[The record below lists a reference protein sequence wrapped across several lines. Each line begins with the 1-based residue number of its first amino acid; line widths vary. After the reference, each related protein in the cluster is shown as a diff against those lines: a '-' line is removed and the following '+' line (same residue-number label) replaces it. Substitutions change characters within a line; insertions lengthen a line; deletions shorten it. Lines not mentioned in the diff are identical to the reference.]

1 VLLAQDAGK
10 TVADQE
16 DLQSRILANIMDQL
30 GDLGRHAVD
39 IMDGIGKE
47 CEEVNQRMAQL
58 SQRLDKVA
66 VETSQFDIDAKDQVM
81 MVDPPE
87 VQALIK
93 VNQVS
98 QLLTPESRPAAV
110 QERYDKAEP
119 PPIVHILQHV
129 RDADPNDKKACIQ
142 LYSDPSYFYQQW
154 SNDMVAMIEIE
165 QKKKEDERK
174 EKGKKKKKKNQGG
187 RVVINNLENIVT
199 HDQIIAQQAGYRPM
213 APQKDIRDRS
223 KSLRKTGNF
232 GSLDM
237 DHIPLPDFEEDM
249 DNADHQEQVNIP
261 PAPGIPPP
269 PPQGTAASIS
279 SPLPPPAPPAVAS
292 PGVGPPP
299 PPGVAPPPPPPAPAP
314 PPPPPVGGLSNRAP
328 APPSAPPPQSNQ
340 RGGLLEQIA
349 AGKQLKAAPAP
360 APKPVD
366 KRSGLLQQ
374 IAAGKQLK
382 KVDRSQEKEKPKAQS
397 GMFGAIEAAMEKRNL
412 AMHGSDGEDDDEDD
426 YWSDDD

>member
-1 VLLAQDAGK
+1 
-10 TVADQE
+10 
-16 DLQSRILANIMDQL
+16 
-30 GDLGRHAVD
+30 
-39 IMDGIGKE
+39 MDGIGKE

-66 VETSQFDIDAKDQVM
+66 VETSQFDINAKDQVM

-87 VQALIK
+87 VQALSK

-154 SNDMVAMIEIE
+154 SNDMDAMTEIE
-165 QKKKEDERK
+165 KKKKEDER
-174 EKGKKKKKKNQGG
+174 KGKKKKKKNQGG
-187 RVVINNLENIVT
+187 RVVINNLEDIVT

-213 APQKDIRDRS
+213 APQKAISDRS
-223 KSLRKTGNF
+223 KSLRITGNF
-232 GSLDM
+232 DSLDI
-237 DHIPLPDFEEDM
+237 DQFPLPDFEDDM
-249 DNADHQEQVNIP
+249 DKADHQEQATIP
-261 PAPGIPPP
+261 PAPG
-269 PPQGTAASIS
+269 T
-279 SPLPPPAPPAVAS
+279 PPPAPPGVPTSPAVAS
-292 PGVGPPP
+292 PGVAPPQ
-299 PPGVAPPPPPPAPAP
+299 PPGAAPPPPPPAPAP

-328 APPSAPPPQSNQ
+328 PPPSAPPPQSNQ
-340 RGGLLEQIA
+340 GGGLLEQIA

-366 KRSGLLQQ
+366 ARSGLLQQ

>member
-1 VLLAQDAGK
+1 
-10 TVADQE
+10 
-16 DLQSRILANIMDQL
+16 
-30 GDLGRHAVD
+30 
-39 IMDGIGKE
+39 MDGIGKE

-66 VETSQFDIDAKDQVM
+66 VETKQFDINAKDPAM

-87 VQALIK
+87 VQILSK
-93 VNQVS
+93 VSQVS

-154 SNDMVAMIEIE
+154 SNDMVAMTEIE
-165 QKKKEDERK
+165 KKKKEDER
-174 EKGKKKKKKNQGG
+174 KGKKKKKKNQGG
-187 RVVINNLENIVT
+187 RVVINKLEDIVT

-213 APQKDIRDRS
+213 APQKAISDRS
-223 KSLRKTGNF
+223 KSLRITGNF
-232 GSLDM
+232 DSLDI
-237 DHIPLPDFEEDM
+237 DQFPLPDFEDDM
-249 DNADHQEQVNIP
+249 DKADHQEQATIP
-261 PAPGIPPP
+261 PVPGIPPP
-269 PPQGTAASIS
+269 PPQGTAASVT
-279 SPLPPPAPPAVAS
+279 SPLPPPAPPGVPTSPAVAS
-292 PGVGPPP
+292 PGAAPPQ
-299 PPGVAPPPPPPAPAP
+299 PPGAAPPPPPPAPAP

-328 APPSAPPPQSNQ
+328 PPPSAPPPQSNQ
-340 RGGLLEQIA
+340 GGGLLEQIA

-366 KRSGLLQQ
+366 ARSGLLQQ

-397 GMFGAIEAAMEKRNL
+397 GMFGAIEAAEE
-412 AMHGSDGEDDDEDD
+412 GGPQPGEGKTKG
-426 YWSDDD
+426 

>member
-1 VLLAQDAGK
+1 MG
-10 TVADQE
+10 
-16 DLQSRILANIMDQL
+16 
-30 GDLGRHAVD
+30 
-39 IMDGIGKE
+39 GIGKE

-66 VETSQFDIDAKDQVM
+66 VETKQFDINAKDPAM

-87 VQALIK
+87 VQILSK
-93 VNQVS
+93 VSQVS

-154 SNDMVAMIEIE
+154 SNDMDAMTEIE
-165 QKKKEDERK
+165 KKKKEEER
-174 EKGKKKKKKNQGG
+174 KGKKKKKKNQGG

-249 DNADHQEQVNIP
+249 DKADHQEQATIP
-261 PAPGIPPP
+261 PAPGIPDP
-269 PPQGTAASIS
+269 PPQGTAASVTS
-279 SPLPPPAPPAVAS
+279 LLPPPAPPAVAS
-292 PGVGPPP
+292 PGVAPPP
-299 PPGVAPPPPPPAPAP
+299 PPGAAPPPPPPAPAP

-328 APPSAPPPQSNQ
+328 PPPSAPPPQSNQ
-340 RGGLLEQIA
+340 RGGLLE
-349 AGKQLKAAPAP
+349 
-360 APKPVD
+360 
-366 KRSGLLQQ
+366 Q

-412 AMHGSDGEDDDEDD
+412 AMHSGDEDDDEDD

>member
-1 VLLAQDAGK
+1 MG
-10 TVADQE
+10 
-16 DLQSRILANIMDQL
+16 
-30 GDLGRHAVD
+30 
-39 IMDGIGKE
+39 GIGKE

-58 SQRLDKVA
+58 SQRLDKVG
-66 VETSQFDIDAKDQVM
+66 VETRQFDINAKDPAM

-87 VQALIK
+87 VQSLSK
-93 VNQVS
+93 VNQTS

-129 RDADPNDKKACIQ
+129 RDADPNDKKKCIQ

-154 SNDMVAMIEIE
+154 SNDMVAMTEIE
-165 QKKKEDERK
+165 KKEDERK

-187 RVVINNLENIVT
+187 GVVINNLENIVT

-232 GSLDM
+232 DSLDM
-237 DHIPLPDFEEDM
+237 DQFPLPDFEEDM
-249 DNADHQEQVNIP
+249 DKADHQEQVNIP

-279 SPLPPPAPPAVAS
+279 S
-292 PGVGPPP
+292 
-299 PPGVAPPPPPPAPAP
+299 P

-366 KRSGLLQQ
+366 TRSGLLQQ

-382 KVDRSQEKEKPKAQS
+382 KVDRSQEKEKPKVQS

>member
-1 VLLAQDAGK
+1 
-10 TVADQE
+10 
-16 DLQSRILANIMDQL
+16 
-30 GDLGRHAVD
+30 
-39 IMDGIGKE
+39 MDGIGKE
-47 CEEVNQRMAQL
+47 CEVVNQRMAQL

-66 VETSQFDIDAKDQVM
+66 VETSQFDINAKDQVM

-110 QERYDKAEP
+110 RERYDKAEP
-119 PPIVHILQHV
+119 PPSVHILQHV

-187 RVVINNLENIVT
+187 RVVINKLENIVT
-199 HDQIIAQQAGYRPM
+199 HDQIIAQQAGYLPM

-249 DNADHQEQVNIP
+249 DKADHQEQVNIP
-261 PAPGIPPP
+261 PAPGIPDPP
-269 PPQGTAASIS
+269 P
-279 SPLPPPAPPAVAS
+279 VAS
-292 PGVGPPP
+292 PGVPPPP

-360 APKPVD
+360 TPKPVD
-366 KRSGLLQQ
+366 ERSGLLQQ

-412 AMHGSDGEDDDEDD
+412 AMHGSDGEDDDED
-426 YWSDDD
+426 YWSDDVWRKETWQCTVTAKMMMKMIIGATMIGEKKLGN

>member
-1 VLLAQDAGK
+1 MG
-10 TVADQE
+10 
-16 DLQSRILANIMDQL
+16 
-30 GDLGRHAVD
+30 
-39 IMDGIGKE
+39 GIGKE

-58 SQRLDKVA
+58 SQRLDKVG
-66 VETSQFDIDAKDQVM
+66 VETRQFDINAKDPAM

-87 VQALIK
+87 VQILSK
-93 VNQVS
+93 VSQVS

-129 RDADPNDKKACIQ
+129 RDADPNDKKKCIQ

-154 SNDMVAMIEIE
+154 SNDMDAMTEIE
-165 QKKKEDERK
+165 QKKKEEERK
-174 EKGKKKKKKNQGG
+174 EKWKKKKKKNQGG
-187 RVVINNLENIVT
+187 RVVINNLEDIVT

-213 APQKDIRDRS
+213 APQKEIKKRS
-223 KSLRKTGNF
+223 KSLRVTGNF
-232 GSLDM
+232 DSLDM

-261 PAPGIPPP
+261 PAPGIADP
-269 PPQGTAASIS
+269 PPQGTAASVS

-292 PGVGPPP
+292 PGVG
-299 PPGVAPPPPPPAPAP
+299 

-366 KRSGLLQQ
+366 TRSGLLQQ
-374 IAAGKQLK
+374 IAAG
-382 KVDRSQEKEKPKAQS
+382 
-397 GMFGAIEAAMEKRNL
+397 
-412 AMHGSDGEDDDEDD
+412 
-426 YWSDDD
+426 

>member
-1 VLLAQDAGK
+1 
-10 TVADQE
+10 
-16 DLQSRILANIMDQL
+16 
-30 GDLGRHAVD
+30 
-39 IMDGIGKE
+39 MDGIGKE

-154 SNDMVAMIEIE
+154 LNDMVAMIEIE
-165 QKKKEDERK
+165 QKKKEEERK

-187 RVVINNLENIVT
+187 RVVINNLKDIVT
-199 HDQIIAQQAGYRPM
+199 HDQIIAQQAGYLPM
-213 APQKDIRDRS
+213 APQKEIKDRRE
-223 KSLRKTGNF
+223 SLRKTGNF

-249 DNADHQEQVNIP
+249 DNADHQGQVNIP
-261 PAPGIPPP
+261 PAPGIPDP
-269 PPQGTAASIS
+269 PPQGTAASVS

-292 PGVGPPP
+292 PGV
-299 PPGVAPPPPPPAPAP
+299 APPPPPAPAP

-328 APPSAPPPQSNQ
+328 PPPSAPPPQSNQ

-366 KRSGLLQQ
+366 ERSGH
-374 IAAGKQLK
+374 
-382 KVDRSQEKEKPKAQS
+382 
-397 GMFGAIEAAMEKRNL
+397 EAHRR
-412 AMHGSDGEDDDEDD
+412 
-426 YWSDDD
+426 

>member
-1 VLLAQDAGK
+1 
-10 TVADQE
+10 
-16 DLQSRILANIMDQL
+16 
-30 GDLGRHAVD
+30 
-39 IMDGIGKE
+39 MDGIGKE

-98 QLLTPESRPAAV
+98 QLLTPESRPSAV

-154 SNDMVAMIEIE
+154 SNDMDAMTEIE
-165 QKKKEDERK
+165 KKKKEDER
-174 EKGKKKKKKNQGG
+174 KGKKKKKKNQGG
-187 RVVINNLENIVT
+187 RVVINKLEDIVT

-213 APQKDIRDRS
+213 APQKAISDRS
-223 KSLRKTGNF
+223 KSLRITGNF
-232 GSLDM
+232 DSLDI
-237 DHIPLPDFEEDM
+237 DQFPLPDFEDDM
-249 DNADHQEQVNIP
+249 DKADHQEQATIP

-269 PPQGTAASIS
+269 PSQGTAASVC

-292 PGVGPPP
+292 PGVAPPP

-340 RGGLLEQIA
+340 SGGLLEQIA

-366 KRSGLLQQ
+366 ARSGLLQQ

-382 KVDRSQEKEKPKAQS
+382 KVDRTQQKEKPKAQT

-412 AMHGSDGEDDDEDD
+412 AMHSDGEDDESD
-426 YWSDDD
+426 YMS

>member
-1 VLLAQDAGK
+1 
-10 TVADQE
+10 
-16 DLQSRILANIMDQL
+16 
-30 GDLGRHAVD
+30 
-39 IMDGIGKE
+39 MDGIGKE

-119 PPIVHILQHV
+119 PPSVHILQHV

-154 SNDMVAMIEIE
+154 SNDMVAMTEIE
-165 QKKKEDERK
+165 KKKKEDER
-174 EKGKKKKKKNQGG
+174 KGKKKKKKNQGG

-249 DNADHQEQVNIP
+249 DKADHQEQVNIP
-261 PAPGIPPP
+261 PA
-269 PPQGTAASIS
+269 
-279 SPLPPPAPPAVAS
+279 VAS
-292 PGVGPPP
+292 PGVAPPP

-328 APPSAPPPQSNQ
+328 PPPSAPPPQSNQ

-349 AGKQLKAAPAP
+349 T
-360 APKPVD
+360 
-366 KRSGLLQQ
+366 
-374 IAAGKQLK
+374 
-382 KVDRSQEKEKPKAQS
+382 
-397 GMFGAIEAAMEKRNL
+397 
-412 AMHGSDGEDDDEDD
+412 
-426 YWSDDD
+426 